1 MGEAAPV
8 RYHYRR
14 YNEKDRGERKSFQ
27 YCPGQKQSC
36 APTLASNSVFIRYEP
51 YYISERDIIL
61 MQSFP
66 LDYDFMDANKQYCL
80 WNERPTYH
88 DEEDCGTDL
97 FAMAKNCIELLF
109 FK

>member
-1 MGEAAPV
+1 
-8 RYHYRR
+8 
-14 YNEKDRGERKSFQ
+14 
-27 YCPGQKQSC
+27 
-36 APTLASNSVFIRYEP
+36 
-51 YYISERDIIL
+51 